1 MRSLLAA
8 AAALWRCAAIESWT
22 VPPPARG
29 GGGGGRAGKSKA
41 AKTESSAASASSL
54 SSSSSSTAAASSL
67 ETSGSAGTAPASEA
81 ADPSGLVSATAAT
94 ADPLVGWR
102 TQLGGAH
109 GLSDIQAFRSTLPND
124 EAFELLEIGDG
135 DLALASEEWLEDH
148 RLLAHLSLCVPAFA
162 AAAPASSSES
172 APSAS
177 GVKSSAGKG
186 EQASANGAASAS
198 ASAAASD
205 SGSALGVA
213 WACQPA
219 DLSIAI
225 PDVLA
230 AGRTPRGR
238 RWSRRVQRS
247 WEVLCTA
254 ARVCAMMAAA
264 ASSAAMPAAL
274 SASSD
279 ASNASTASSSAG
291 AGSTSASASA
301 SASAATE
308 RVNRAALLARQK
320 AAQIAASLRI
330 ADAVDVHIGGALAHA
345 SLGVADVFDEILGG
359 GGAEVDA
366 NELLL
371 VKRAENDYDL
381 RDHAEVQASA
391 AVLVLL
397 SDLRRRRRMRAGL
410 PRFLQAHASRQQH
423 AQQTPAPPA
432 PTPERW
438 LLDLLPSLE
447 PAELFAAACRS

>member
-1 MRSLLAA
+1 VGAA
-8 AAALWRCAAIESWT
+8 KGS
-22 VPPPARG
+22 V
-29 GGGGGRAGKSKA
+29 GKS
-41 AKTESSAASASSL
+41 ES
-54 SSSSSSTAAASSL
+54 
-67 ETSGSAGTAPASEA
+67 
-81 ADPSGLVSATAAT
+81 
-94 ADPLVGWR
+94 
-102 TQLGGAH
+102 
-109 GLSDIQAFRSTLPND
+109 
-124 EAFELLEIGDG
+124 
-135 DLALASEEWLEDH
+135 
-148 RLLAHLSLCVPAFA
+148 
-162 AAAPASSSES
+162 
-172 APSAS
+172 
-177 GVKSSAGKG
+177 
-186 EQASANGAASAS
+186 ASANGRGGASVGVAASDAGSAS
-198 ASAAASD
+198 AQSAS
-205 SGSALGVA
+205 

-219 DLSIAI
+219 ALSIAI

-247 WEVLCTA
+247 WDVLCTA
-254 ARVCAMMAAA
+254 ARVCAMLAAA
-264 ASSAAMPAAL
+264 ASASLTAPALVSAGAHSQSSADAL
-274 SASSD
+274 
-279 ASNASTASSSAG
+279 NAGGASSS
-291 AGSTSASASA
+291 SSSSSASV
-301 SASAATE
+301 SAATE
-308 RVNRAALLARQK
+308 RVNRAALMARQK

-359 GGAEVDA
+359 GAEAAAEVDA

-397 SDLRRRRRMRAGL
+397 SDLRRRRRMRAAGTGTGEL

-438 LLDLLPSLE
+438 LMDLLPSLE